1 MNILNYLALQVVVK
15 YTELQS
21 KFVLGKQDSMTNNQ
35 KKNNVLIIQ
44 GETQDGRKFRPSDW
58 AERMSG
64 MLSTFGDDHRIHY
77 SPKLRPI
84 SLDGTKCIV
93 LHKSLEESHS
103 AIFAQI
109 MDFASR
115 NNLTILESEE

>member
-1 MNILNYLALQVVVK
+1 M
-15 YTELQS
+15 TD
-21 KFVLGKQDSMTNNQ
+21 KQN
-35 KKNNVLIIQ
+35 KNNVLIIQ

-84 SLDGTKCIV
+84 SLDGTKCIA
-93 LHKSLEESHS
+93 LHKSLEDTQP
-103 AIFAQI
+103 AIYKQI

-115 NNLTILESEE
+115 NNLIIKESQE

>member
-1 MNILNYLALQVVVK
+1 MV
-15 YTELQS
+15 E
-21 KFVLGKQDSMTNNQ
+21 KQN
-35 KKNNVLIIQ
+35 KNDVLIIQ

-84 SLDGTKCIV
+84 SLDCTKCIV
-93 LHKSLEESHS
+93 LHKSLEESHPGTYK
-103 AIFAQI
+103 QI
-109 MDFASR
+109 MDFATR
-115 NNLTILESEE
+115 NNLTITESQE